1 MGNLNDPQEFR
12 RKLERYEE
20 KLEASESVAEADRK
34 ASRPTSARSVAASLW
49 ARSRRTCAA
58 CASSRN

>member
-1 MGNLNDPQEFR
+1 MGNLNDPQKFR

-34 ASRPTSARSVAASLW
+34 AI
-49 ARSRRTCAA
+49 
-58 CASSRN
+58 